1 MSDLAFVE
9 SLATWAQ
16 EEVVPAANDY
26 LEPALDFLVA
36 PDSLSFFHRTY
47 DAGIFWVFLAS
58 RHGGAQAIRRVMAA
72 TESFDGRFAI
82 ESAFQ
87 SDGLSFL
94 DLWEEFAVALAAETT
109 PDADRIRTLFPL
121 PDPEA
126 KSQRAQRFLELPPPV
141 FQGTWNGGEVTIDR
155 VTATAEPPYDSEF
168 AQDPVGTPLRVAHAY
183 GIDFLDLSGSVER
196 PMVIALAGDPGT
208 EFRADVVTRRGSETA
223 TLRLSTSAPVRIEE
237 PKSLDKIR
245 VVVTRGEAGTGT
257 YHLTVRE
264 G

>member
-1 MSDLAFVE
+1 MADSVVPVSLEDEVKSTAAHELFHVIQDTLALERENDMSDLAFVE

-94 DLWEEFAVALAAETT
+94 DL
-109 PDADRIRTLFPL
+109 
-121 PDPEA
+121 
-126 KSQRAQRFLELPPPV
+126 
-141 FQGTWNGGEVTIDR
+141 
-155 VTATAEPPYDSEF
+155 
-168 AQDPVGTPLRVAHAY
+168 
-183 GIDFLDLSGSVER
+183 
-196 PMVIALAGDPGT
+196 
-208 EFRADVVTRRGSETA
+208 
-223 TLRLSTSAPVRIEE
+223 
-237 PKSLDKIR
+237 
-245 VVVTRGEAGTGT
+245 
-257 YHLTVRE
+257 
-264 G
+264 